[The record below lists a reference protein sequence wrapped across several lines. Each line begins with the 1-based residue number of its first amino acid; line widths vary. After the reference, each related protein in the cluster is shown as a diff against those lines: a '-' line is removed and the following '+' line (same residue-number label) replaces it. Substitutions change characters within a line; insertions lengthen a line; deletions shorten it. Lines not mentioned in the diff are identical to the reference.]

1 VPVLCVAGFIESYLT
16 RHTEMPLAA
25 SLLLIG
31 GSAAFIGWYFVW
43 RPRQLRQRAQ
53 AS

>member
-16 RHTEMPLAA
+16 RHTEMPMAA

-31 GSAAFIGWYFVW
+31 GSAAFIGWYFVL
-43 RPRQLRQRAQ
+43 RPRQLRRRAEV
-53 AS
+53 A